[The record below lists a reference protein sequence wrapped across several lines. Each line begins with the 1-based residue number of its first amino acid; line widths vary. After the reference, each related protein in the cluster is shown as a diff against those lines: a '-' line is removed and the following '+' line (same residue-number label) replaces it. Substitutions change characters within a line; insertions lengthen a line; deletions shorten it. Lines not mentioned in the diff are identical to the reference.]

1 MRGKTGGLL
10 AFFLAVFFTRVF
22 QVEHFLKR
30 FSECRCGMSWM
41 RVVAASQELFMVLVV
56 GHVLEVSSAV
66 SSMLVFFF

>member
-41 RVVAASQELFMVLVV
+41 SSSKSETQQAGVLRS
-56 GHVLEVSSAV
+56 GI
-66 SSMLVFFF
+66 